1 MRGRP
6 LTIEWQAED
15 TLEALKAAYQ
25 AERDPAVRTRLHA
38 LWLLRGGW
46 RLSAVAKVV
55 GTHYR
60 SVQRWVAWYRAGGVA
75 AVRAHRLGGTGQ
87 APFLSAEA
95 QAQVA
100 DEVATG
106 RFRTAAEIREWIRAQ
121 YGVTYTLG
129 GVYSLLERL
138 RCAPKVPRPVHAKA
152 DRAAQ
157 AAWKKSSYPVSSP
170 GAAGRAGA

>member
-1 MRGRP
+1 
-6 LTIEWQAED
+6 
-15 TLEALKAAYQ
+15 
-25 AERDPAVRTRLHA
+25 
-38 LWLLRGGW
+38 
-46 RLSAVAKVV
+46 V
-55 GTHYR
+55 GVDYR
-60 SVQRWVAWYRAGGVA
+60 SVQRWAAWYRTGGLP

-87 APFLSAEA
+87 PPFLSPAA

-106 RFRTAAEIREWIRAQ
+106 RFRTAGEIRDWIRAQ

-152 DRAAQ
+152 DPEAQ
-157 AAWKKSSYPVSSP
+157 AAWKKGASSRRSRQ
-170 GAAGRAGA
+170 RA